1 MIVMSADKLFSI
13 ANMIALAGWL
23 MLTLLPRWR
32 YTQLIVVAGIIP
44 LILSALYL
52 TLIILYFGE
61 AEGSFGSLD
70 GVMQLFTNP
79 YAVLTGWVH
88 YLAFDLFVGSW
99 ELKDSEKHRIPLY
112 LVIPCLF
119 LTFMLGPVGL
129 LMYFVIRGVRTKNL
143 LHENF

>member
-1 MIVMSADKLFSI
+1 MNPDKLFSI
-13 ANMIALAGWL
+13 ANMIALVGWFL
-23 MLTLLPRWR
+23 LTLLPRWR
-32 YTQLIVVAGIIP
+32 YTQLIVVGGIIP

-52 TLIILYFGE
+52 TLIVLYFGE
-61 AEGSFGSLD
+61 AEGSFGSLN
-70 GVMQLFTNP
+70 GVMKLFENP
-79 YAVLTGWVH
+79 YAVLAGWIH

-112 LVIPCLF
+112 FVIPCLF

-129 LMYFVIRGVRTKNL
+129 LIYFVIRGIKTKKL